1 VAHDPDFLSPKEPPG
16 GDMKVVVEAL
26 ETALHT
32 DAVLIQGD
40 EIFGIMTEELAQIW
54 AGKRSARESLDV
66 IKQRVTPMLALE
78 RA

>member
-1 VAHDPDFLSPKEPPG
+1 
-16 GDMKVVVEAL
+16 
-26 ETALHT
+26 
-32 DAVLIQGD
+32 VLIQGD
-40 EIFGIMTEELAQIW
+40 EIFGIMGEELGQIW

>member
-1 VAHDPDFLSPKEPPG
+1 
-16 GDMKVVVEAL
+16 MKVVVEAL

-40 EIFGIMTEELAQIW
+40 EIFGIMAEELAQIW
-54 AGKRSARESLDV
+54 AGKRAARESLEV